1 MLQARPR
8 TYADCQGHD
17 GPCPW
22 VSCSK
27 HLYLEV
33 DPDTGAIKL
42 NFPDRDVDQLA
53 ATCSLKVV
61 DERGELSLEEVGKL
75 VNLTQERVSQI
86 EESGMAVVKRR
97 GPR

>member
-1 MLQARPR
+1 M
-8 TYADCQGHD
+8 
-17 GPCPW
+17 
-22 VSCSK
+22 SCAH

-33 DPDTGAIKL
+33 DEKTGAIKL

-61 DERGELSLEEVGKL
+61 DARGALSLEEVGKL

-86 EESGMAVVKRR
+86 EER
-97 GPR
+97 GKSKFKGRHLA